1 MRAVCLL
8 PLLFPLLLQSAEI
21 VSGGRVQAAVV
32 LSKKASE
39 TERFAAKELIDGI
52 RKRCGAELPLFREGE
67 ELPHGMLPIRFTVDP
82 DDSRLRDDG
91 FAVTASPQG
100 VTVTGRKLRSMIY
113 GSCFL
118 LRKYGGI
125 RWLYPGD
132 EGEVVPKSPD
142 FTIPDGTI
150 VRNPAFAMR
159 TPLER
164 GRFGRETK
172 LFLVRSGL
180 SFRARSFDK
189 TFAMPCR
196 TGDHEISKLL
206 IGFSSGKE
214 WDAAREKLFQEHPD
228 YFGLRDGKR
237 VTTGNWLSRTTPV
250 CHPCTSNR
258 EVQSLMCRHLRE
270 KIRSFGGKELVY
282 SILPDDHVYYCQC
295 PECRKLDIGNKISS
309 RWWHLAGILAD
320 AGEGA
325 VLEIGCYH
333 DLLTVPD
340 VPMDSRVIPLLFM
353 QNRCG
358 SHALDS
364 DCPFNRNHQEN
375 LRAFAAKGMHPDTY
389 EMHGSLPGTYQH
401 LYLEKVWVRDLQ
413 FYHRLGFS
421 GFGTNFYSAD
431 GTGKSDLRRYSYA
444 AFWYLTAHFA
454 WDIDDDPD
462 SILAEFGQ
470 LYFGPAASLM
480 AETRNILEQA
490 ASKEHIRT
498 GSGNALSVGAGLTEH
513 DVARLEDLFAQ
524 AEERV
529 KDAPLFRKRVQLE
542 KFFFREEQLSAYRLS
557 RKKLP
562 AEYAVARLSAPP
574 GEADWKKAE
583 ALDLFLLCKKLR
595 EPENRCAV
603 KILRD
608 SHNLYFSIA
617 AESSPHPDT
626 HLYREP
632 YIAILLTPAA
642 DGRGPYRQYALSASG
657 KSQVLHYQDKAK
669 VREVTDSR
677 MTSRIQQDGNR
688 WQARIS
694 IPLAELTGMPPSVWR
709 FNLLHQSFTSSGEK
723 EISSCSAGAGHGG
736 EKHLK
741 LLLQDTANEIG
752 NGEKEP
758 K

>member
-1 MRAVCLL
+1 MKAVCLL
-8 PLLFPLLLQSAEI
+8 LLFPLLLQSAEI
-21 VSGGRVQAAVV
+21 VRGGRAQAAVV
-32 LSKKASE
+32 LSKKAGE
-39 TERFAAKELIDGI
+39 TERFAAKELIDGV
-52 RKRCGAELPLFREGE
+52 RKKCGAELPLLREGE
-67 ELPHGMLPIRFTVDP
+67 KIPSGMLPIRFTVDP

-91 FAVTASPQG
+91 FAVTISPQG
-100 VTVTGRKLRSMIY
+100 VTITGRKLRSMIY

-118 LRKYGGI
+118 LQKYGGI
-125 RWLYPGD
+125 RWLYPGE
-132 EGEVVPKSPD
+132 EGEFVPKAPD
-142 FTIPDGTI
+142 FTIPDGTVI
-150 VRNPAFAMR
+150 RNPAFAMR

-164 GRFGRETK
+164 GRFGKETK
-172 LFLVRSGL
+172 LFLARSGL
-180 SFRARSFDK
+180 SFRTRSYDK

-214 WDAAREKLFQEHPD
+214 WDAAREKLFREHPE

-237 VTTGNWLSRTTPV
+237 VTTGNWLPRTAPV
-250 CHPCTSNR
+250 CHPCFSNR
-258 EVQSLMCRHLRE
+258 EVQRVMCRHLRE

-282 SILPDDHVYYCQC
+282 SILPDDHVYYCEC

-309 RWWHLAGILAD
+309 RWWHLAEILAD

-333 DLLTVPD
+333 DLLTAPV
-340 VPMDSRVIPLLFM
+340 VPMAPRIIPLLFM

-364 DCPFNRNHQEN
+364 DCPFNQKHKEN
-375 LRAFAAKGMHPDTY
+375 LKTFAAKGMHPDTY
-389 EMHGSLPGTYQH
+389 EMHGSLPGTFQH

-431 GTGKSDLRRYSYA
+431 GAGQSDLRRYSYA

-462 SILAEFGQ
+462 LILDEFNR
-470 LYFGPAASLM
+470 LYFGPAAPLM
-480 AETRNILEQA
+480 AEIRRILEHA

-498 GSGNALSVGAGLTEH
+498 GSGNAISIGAGLSEH
-513 DVARLEDLFAQ
+513 DIARLEKLFTQ

-529 KDAPLFRKRVQLE
+529 KDSPLFRKRVQLE
-542 KFFFREEQLSAYRLS
+542 KFFFQEEQLPAYRLS

-562 AEYAVARLSAPP
+562 TEYAVTRLSTPP
-574 GEADWKKAE
+574 GEVDLKKAE
-583 ALDLFLLCKKLR
+583 ALDAFLLCKKLR
-595 EPENRCAV
+595 EPVNRCSV
-603 KILRD
+603 KILQDAQNLFFFVTAD
-608 SHNLYFSIA
+608 SWS
-617 AESSPHPDT
+617 HPDT

-632 YIAILLTPAA
+632 YIAILLTPSI
-642 DGRGPYRQYALSASG
+642 DGSGPYRQYALSASG

-677 MTSRIQQDGNR
+677 MTSQIQQDGNHWR
-688 WQARIS
+688 ARIS
-694 IPLAELTGMPPSVWR
+694 IPLVELSDMQPSVWR
-709 FNLLHQSFTSSGEK
+709 FNLIHQSFTSCGEK

-741 LLLQDTANEIG
+741 LLFQEDG
-752 NGEKEP
+752 K
-758 K
+758 